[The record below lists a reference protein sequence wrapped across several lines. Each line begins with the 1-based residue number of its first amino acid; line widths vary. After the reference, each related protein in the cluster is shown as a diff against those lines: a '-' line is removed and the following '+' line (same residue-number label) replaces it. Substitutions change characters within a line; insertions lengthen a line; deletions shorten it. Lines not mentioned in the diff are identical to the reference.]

1 MNECN
6 PQHHKI
12 NIGGKRQTW
21 DLDFN
26 ASLSTTQ
33 SRLILHHRGGFW
45 SWLFFIFQL
54 ETTLKNIYGY
64 LQRLAVGLEQVV
76 LDQNVYDGRF
86 MEEFNE
92 AEFKLKAV
100 ITFSCL
106 NWDSNPLTAK
116 SFDQLQSALIHLG
129 TCKLSLMCLIKL
141 TGMGSC

>member
-1 MNECN
+1 M
-6 PQHHKI
+6 
-12 NIGGKRQTW
+12 
-21 DLDFN
+21 
-26 ASLSTTQ
+26 
-33 SRLILHHRGGFW
+33 
-45 SWLFFIFQL
+45 
-54 ETTLKNIYGY
+54 YGY

-116 SFDQLQSALIHLG
+116 LQSALLHLG
-129 TCKLSLMCLIKL
+129 TYELSLSLSL
-141 TGMGSC
+141 SPLPYTSLSLSLSCALLS

>member
-1 MNECN
+1 MAAFEV
-6 PQHHKI
+6 H
-12 NIGGKRQTW
+12 
-21 DLDFN
+21 
-26 ASLSTTQ
+26 
-33 SRLILHHRGGFW
+33 
-45 SWLFFIFQL
+45 FFLFQL

-116 SFDQLQSALIHLG
+116 SFDQLQSALLHLG
-129 TCKLSLMCLIKL
+129 TYKLSLSLSL
-141 TGMGSC
+141 